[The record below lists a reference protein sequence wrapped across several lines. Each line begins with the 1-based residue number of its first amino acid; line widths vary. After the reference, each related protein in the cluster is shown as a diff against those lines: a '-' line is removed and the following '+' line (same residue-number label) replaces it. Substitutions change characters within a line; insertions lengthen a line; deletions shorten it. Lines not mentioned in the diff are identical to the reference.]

1 MNIEIAQV
9 PSLSDSQFKKL
20 ADFIQTN
27 VGIKMPDEKMIM
39 VQSRLSIRL
48 KNLNMTNYD
57 DYLKLIFSNTP
68 EGQEEIGLMINQIT
82 TNLTNFFRENSHF
95 DFMNSTAL
103 PQLAKRGMNFGLQ
116 AVQAARNHTLFPSL
130 CRNL

>member
-1 MNIEIAQV
+1 MNIEIAQI

-68 EGQEEIGLMINQIT
+68 EGQEEIG
-82 TNLTNFFRENSHF
+82 
-95 DFMNSTAL
+95 
-103 PQLAKRGMNFGLQ
+103 
-116 AVQAARNHTLFPSL
+116 PS
-130 CRNL
+130 R